1 MWKISGCFFEENLV
15 ESKMNKSLV
24 HASHAKK
31 GVQLELVGLLVPST
45 LKHRVEGKRRHEPRL
60 RATSQIFPE
69 GPRDE

>member
-1 MWKISGCFFEENLV
+1 MWKIAGCFFEENLV

-24 HASHAKK
+24 HASHAKR
-31 GVQLELVGLLVPST
+31 GFSCT

-69 GPRDE
+69 GP